1 MVQLG
6 PNVLCDWRVTG
17 TLGRSG
23 GLSLCL
29 KEGGWDWAA
38 GSEGGELRCGSL
50 NLREEDWDLD
60 HGQREEG

>member
-1 MVQLG
+1 M
-6 PNVLCDWRVTG
+6 LCDWRVTG

-38 GSEGGELRCGSL
+38 GSEEGELRCGSL
-50 NLREEDWDLD
+50 NLREEDWGVDP
-60 HGQREEG
+60 GI